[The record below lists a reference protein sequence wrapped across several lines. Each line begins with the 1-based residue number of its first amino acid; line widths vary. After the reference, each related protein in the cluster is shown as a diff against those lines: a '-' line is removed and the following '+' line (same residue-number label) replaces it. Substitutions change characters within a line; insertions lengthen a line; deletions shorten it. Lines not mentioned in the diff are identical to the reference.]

1 MRGFRV
7 HGCALNGMNESGMSA
22 AVSRYTCRFCSSLHA
37 TLREYVSHL
46 RVIHAKDP
54 KFNLMCVVGN
64 CREVF
69 RAFSAFSSHVYR
81 RHRSVMGVGREALES
96 VMVEHLQA
104 PATNVYS
111 EFDTNYEGDEL
122 DPISEHGS
130 REAESS
136 SLFQS
141 SNCSTSDHEQVITA
155 AKMILE
161 L

>member
-7 HGCALNGMNESGMSA
+7 HGCALNGINESGMSA
-22 AVSRYTCRFCSSLHA
+22 AVSPRVSPYTCRFCSSLHA

-81 RHRSVMGVGREALES
+81 RHRSVMGMGREALES
-96 VMVEHLQA
+96 GMVEHLEA

-122 DPISEHGS
+122 DPISEHGN

-141 SNCSTSDHEQVITA
+141 SNCSTSNHEQT
-155 AKMILE
+155 
-161 L
+161 